1 MIKAVILD
9 LDGTLVTFNLDIKAC
24 RTETIDY
31 LVKLGFPNELF
42 SMKETVFDML
52 DKTKKYLEENTEKP
66 KKFFKI
72 KKKTESIIEKHEM
85 NSAKRTKIFPG
96 ISETLKEL
104 KDAHLKLALCT
115 ISGKS
120 ATNFILS
127 RFNIMHF
134 FDSVITRDNVKEV
147 KPHPDH
153 LKAVLK
159 SLFVLPQDSIMV
171 GDSTKDVV
179 CANSINVLSVGVTT
193 GISSKDDLIFSGANY
208 IVSSVNDVPKLVNKL
223 KTMDSTY
230 YI

>member
-31 LVKLGFPNELF
+31 LVKQGFPRELF

-52 DKTKKYLEENTEKP
+52 AKTKKYLEENIEKQ
-66 KKFFKI
+66 KIFFKI
-72 KKKTESIIEKHEM
+72 EKKVKSIVEKHEM
-85 NSAKRTKIFPG
+85 NSAKKTKLFPG
-96 ISETLKEL
+96 ISETLKKL
-104 KDAHLKLALCT
+104 KHANLKLALCT

-120 ATNFILS
+120 ATNFILT
-127 RFNIMHF
+127 RFNLKHF
-134 FDSVITRDNVKEV
+134 FDLVITRDNVTEV
-147 KPHPDH
+147 KPHPEH
-153 LKAVLK
+153 LKVVLK
-159 SLFVLPQDSIMV
+159 LLFVLPQDSIMV

-193 GISSKDDLIFSGANY
+193 GISSKDDLILSGAKY
-208 IVSSVNDVPKLVNKL
+208 IISSANDLPKLVDQL

-230 YI
+230 YS